1 MSHHQAGMA
10 SVDVGVDHGGGVNT
24 FEFGYVTDR
33 VLRDAASQMSLGSLD
48 ARVKEF
54 GFLLRVS
61 GTILV
66 FEGQDVEN
74 VRFGRGRSY
83 VSVDWL
89 YAERITTIRDI
100 ETLISLVLARL
111 RRTPDVVADVC
122 KRRKVAIDHG
132 LFTSECEQMG
142 ELITMYARDRERFE
156 EWKEGRLEIER
167 REASG
172 YQSYF

>member
-10 SVDVGVDHGGGVNT
+10 SINVGVDHGGGVNT

-33 VLRDAASQMSLGSLD
+33 VLRDAAGQMSLGSLD
-48 ARVKEF
+48 PRVKKF

-61 GTILV
+61 GTFLV

-89 YAERITTIRDI
+89 YAERITKMRDI
-100 ETLISLVLARL
+100 ESLISLVLGRL
-111 RRTPDVVADVC
+111 QRTPDVVADVC
-122 KRRKVAIDHG
+122 KRRKVAIDHT
-132 LFTSECEQMG
+132 LFTSECGQMG
-142 ELITMYARDRERFE
+142 KLITMYARDRRRFE

-167 REASG
+167 KSAIG
-172 YQSYF
+172 YKSFC